1 MAEDQGGRRFRPNL
15 LRWVHAVIALV
26 FAGLAVAEGRW
37 LWWAL
42 AVAYAALA
50 VWAHVQYRRL
60 RRASP
65 E

>member
-1 MAEDQGGRRFRPNL
+1 
-15 LRWVHAVIALV
+15 VHAVIALV

-37 LWWAL
+37 LWCAL

-60 RRASP
+60 TRTPP